1 MIFHS
6 RQLLKSQSKYYGVDM
21 GIRNILLPDHQE
33 DFGHII
39 ENISYL
45 DAIKQFTLER
55 AVNTRLILSGLAI

>member
-1 MIFHS
+1 MKQEDMIFHS

-39 ENISYL
+39 EN
-45 DAIKQFTLER
+45 
-55 AVNTRLILSGLAI
+55 TRLILSGLAI